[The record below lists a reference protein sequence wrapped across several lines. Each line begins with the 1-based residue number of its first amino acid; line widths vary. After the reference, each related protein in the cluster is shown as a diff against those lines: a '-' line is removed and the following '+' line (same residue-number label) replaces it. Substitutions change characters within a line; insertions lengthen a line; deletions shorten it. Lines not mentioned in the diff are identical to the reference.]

1 MKYLKLFEAFES
13 DAISKI
19 TKFVKKKIGRD
30 SIDKF
35 LSDLRTIKDKI
46 DFPIDK
52 ISDNDVEYLSTKSAI
67 KIDKKDRKV
76 FDDNTSLY
84 CLKFWFSL
92 EKGYIGFSGVGDY
105 LKEFGSSGKGF
116 SKSDFDFIKGNLNI
130 KTGSLRQ
137 IKGVGEYEALRT
149 GDDVIA
155 SLGRG
160 RDRIT
165 KGKIFRDGQQIY
177 FIHNNPE
184 CSGGTPEYQ
193 YISRGEAGDWRE
205 FGRLSWSMGRP
216 NSLGDDWENLY
227 RYAPSEEELKIIGDD
242 LTEKSLFDFNLP
254 VSPRN
259 NQLKLVDWSKYKED
273 DWSLNRYNNE
283 EMYGWEKIEDS
294 DFCIVFYLEN
304 LEVEQGKR
312 PSEVK
317 SKRKESKEDAL
328 SLMSDEQIRKANIDR
343 YLSIILSNMG
353 ISKESLDFK
362 NLQKIVSSFLC
373 GDYILFSIYNSR
385 PGVGNISEF
394 SKNLTRLISNYN
406 DLKKST
412 SDSDKN
418 YFRDNM
424 IDAHSNLL
432 RRYLSYKN
440 DATKYRN
447 MFVDN
452 YKVLLN
458 DIKNSDITLEESKP
472 IKEFF
477 NKFKSLE
484 EYINTKINNNEIK
497 TMEDLFLLE
506 NKLRSIKNVFDNDL
520 FRFKSDVKY
529 ILDDFRYRMSDGDFK
544 SYVRDMTSSSHDAQR
559 LKDDIKK
566 LDKIEEYIKSILS

>member
-1 MKYLKLFEAFES
+1 MKYLMLFEAFES
-13 DAISKI
+13 GVISKI

-35 LSDLRTIKDKI
+35 LADLRTIKDKI

-52 ISDNDVEYLSTKSAI
+52 ISDNDVEYLSSRAAI
-67 KIDKKDRKV
+67 KIDKKDREE

-105 LKEFGSSGKGF
+105 LKEFEKSGRGF
-116 SKSDFDFIKGNLNI
+116 NESDFDFIKDYII

-155 SLGRG
+155 SLGGNRNE
-160 RDRIT
+160 IT
-165 KGKIFRDGQQIY
+165 KGKIFRDGEQIY

-184 CSGGTPEYQ
+184 CDGSNPQYQ
-193 YISRGEAGDWRE
+193 YTSRGEAGDWRE

-216 NSLGDDWENLY
+216 NSLGDDWKNLY
-227 RYAPSEEELKIIGDD
+227 RYTPSEEELKIIGED
-242 LTEKSLFDFNLP
+242 LTKKSVFDFNLP
-254 VSPRN
+254 IVPRN
-259 NQLKLVDWSKYKED
+259 NQLKLVDWSRYKED
-273 DWSLNRYNNE
+273 DWSLSRYNNE
-283 EMYGWEKIEDS
+283 EKHGWEKIEDS
-294 DFCIVFYLEN
+294 DFCIIFYLEN
-304 LEVEQGKR
+304 LEVEQGQR

-317 SKRKESKEDAL
+317 SKRKESKEGAL
-328 SLMSDEQIRKANIDR
+328 SLMNDEQIRKANIDR

-353 ISKESLDFK
+353 IGKESLDFK
-362 NLQKIVSSFLC
+362 NLQKIILSFL
-373 GDYILFSIYNSR
+373 GSDYILFSIYNSR
-385 PGVGNISEF
+385 PSIGNITEF

-406 DLKKST
+406 NLKKSEV
-412 SDSDKN
+412 DSDKN
-418 YFRDNM
+418 YFRDHM
-424 IDAHSNLL
+424 IEEHSNLL
-432 RRYLSYKN
+432 RRYSAYKN
-440 DATKYRN
+440 DSTKYRN

-529 ILDDFRYRMSDGDFK
+529 ILDDFRFRMSDGDFK
-544 SYVRDMTSSSHDAQR
+544 SYVKDMASLSSDAQK

-566 LDKIEEYIKSILS
+566 LDKIEEYIKSILG